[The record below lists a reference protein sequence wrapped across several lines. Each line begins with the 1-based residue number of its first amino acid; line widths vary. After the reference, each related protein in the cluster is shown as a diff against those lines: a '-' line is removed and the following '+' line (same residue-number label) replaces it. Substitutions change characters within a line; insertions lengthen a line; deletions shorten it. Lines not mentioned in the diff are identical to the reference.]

1 MVRTGRIEIP
11 HMAAPN
17 LLALTQVYGRSTAT
31 NIGTAV
37 TVLLSNAFASGKS
50 VKVVSVYVANV
61 DSTTASKVSVD
72 FYRNSMSIRVIDRLQ
87 ISPGDSLIV
96 MDRNSA
102 LFLEEGDSLRCYSDQ
117 TDLMHVTVSY
127 EVSQ

>member
-1 MVRTGRIEIP
+1 
-11 HMAAPN
+11 MAAPN

-61 DSTTASKVSVD
+61 DSTTAAKVSVD